1 MSKPLKDENGN
12 IIMCCFDQQKCGH
25 PATRDLHD
33 EHFGYLTPVC
43 QYHYD
48 FFKYQR
54 FNHIFSYNIKTNTG
68 SIKLL
73 KK

>member
-12 IIMCCFDQQKCGH
+12 VIMCCFDQQKCGH
-25 PATRDLHD
+25 PATRDLHG

-54 FNHIFSYNIKTNTG
+54 FNHIFSYNIKTNRG